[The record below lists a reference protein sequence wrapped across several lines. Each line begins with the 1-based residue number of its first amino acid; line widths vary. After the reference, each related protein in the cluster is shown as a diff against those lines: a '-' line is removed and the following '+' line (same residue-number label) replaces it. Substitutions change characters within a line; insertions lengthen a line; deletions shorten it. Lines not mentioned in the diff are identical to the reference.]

1 MARTPASFKQTDVTR
16 AVKAV
21 QAAGLEVAGVEA
33 APDGTI
39 RVLTS
44 TCSQVPT
51 SDRLLDEWRA
61 NRNARST

>member
-1 MARTPASFKQTDVTR
+1 MARTPATFKQTDVTR

-21 QAAGLEVAGVEA
+21 QAAGLEVSGVET

-44 TCSQVPT
+44 KCAPVPT
-51 SDRLLDEWRA
+51 SALEEWKQRHA
-61 NRNARST
+61 STS

>member
-1 MARTPASFKQTDVTR
+1 MARTPASFKQTDVVR

-21 QAAGLEVAGVEA
+21 QAAGLEVVGVEA

-44 TCSQVPT
+44 KCSQVPT
-51 SDRLLDEWRA
+51 SPFDEWKQRHA
-61 NRNARST
+61 SSS